1 MAEWTVQQ
9 NKRLGWYYAV
19 VALIAI
25 VIAFIQQPISEW
37 GIFGV
42 LIGVALLLLGLMGLR
57 QGITGKGNTR
67 SSTMSDSRQR
77 TWAIVGLI
85 GVSLAGVSI
94 IFSNMSDWTA
104 SDTLTVGVWVAL
116 AGLFISQIRTLART

>member
-1 MAEWTVQQ
+1 MADSHAKNHDYHLVDPSPWPFVGSVFAFVLAFGAIHWMHGS
-9 NKRLGWYYAV
+9 NPAV
-19 VALIAI
+19 
-25 VIAFIQQPISEW
+25 
-37 GIFGV
+37 
-42 LIGVALLLLGLMGLR
+42 M
-57 QGITGKGNTR
+57 
-67 SSTMSDSRQR
+67 
-77 TWAIVGLI
+77 IVGLI

>member
-9 NKRLGWYYAV
+9 NKRLGWYYAA